1 MARETV
7 FIGQLRLRVPGLD
20 RAQAAALAD
29 QVARHLAAAV
39 PAQGKAQSLGAL
51 NIRVN
56 VAQGSSP
63 SALAST
69 IATTIAEYL
78 R

>member
-7 FIGQLRLRVPGLD
+7 FIGQLHLRVPGLD
-20 RAQAAALAD
+20 RAQAVALAD

-39 PAQGKAQSLGAL
+39 PGKGKAQSLGAL
-51 NIRVN
+51 KIRLK

-63 SALAST
+63 AALAST